1 MVVEEAMALKCGIVT
16 LISFMVFGALPS
28 VPYIISSG
36 ILNSG
41 DQQEIAVIS
50 IGAVELF
57 ALGFAKASLIGLNP
71 WKSGMETLILGA
83 AIVGIAYGVG
93 ILLK

>member
-1 MVVEEAMALKCGIVT
+1 VDESVALKCGIVT

-36 ILNSG
+36 ILSL
-41 DQQEIAVIS
+41 DTQQEIAVIV

-57 ALGFAKASLIGLNP
+57 VLGFAKASLIGLNP
-71 WKSGMETLILGA
+71 WKSGMETLILGS
-83 AIVGIAYGVG
+83 AIVGIAYGIG
-93 ILLK
+93 IVLK